1 MNLVKQNRNA
11 FPVMDELF
19 KDFLG
24 GTQYVN
30 RLVPPVNINETDAD
44 YTIQLQAPGFK
55 KEDFKLEIE
64 KDVLTISANITE
76 KEEITG
82 KFTRK
87 EFKAVSFKRTFTLPE
102 TVNVEGILAGYDAG
116 ILNITLPKK
125 EEQQKEKRVIEI
137 A

>member
-1 MNLVKQNRNA
+1 MNLVKQNRNT

-24 GTQYVN
+24 GTQYVS
-30 RLVPPVNINETDAD
+30 RMVPPVNINETETE
-44 YTIQLQAPGFK
+44 YTVQLQAPGFK

-64 KDVLTISANITE
+64 KDVLTIAANATE
-76 KEEITG
+76 QEEIAG
-82 KFTRK
+82 KFTRR
-87 EFKAVSFKRTFTLPE
+87 EFRSVSFKRTFTLPE
-102 TVNVEGILAGYDAG
+102 TVNEEGVRAGYEAG

-125 EEQQKEKRVIEI
+125 EEQQKEKRLIEI